1 MKLANQTLKYLA
13 VSVLVVIALWS
24 TIFYLFMLEVI
35 HDNID
40 EELENQKRLIIQ
52 ELASEAIV
60 SPDLEFGINNYK
72 VREISEQQAINMQN
86 VYKDTML
93 YMQDDD
99 DPEPELEPVRM
110 LTTAFE
116 HKGHYYELS
125 IINSM
130 IEESDLIKNLFY
142 SVLILFVLL
151 VVSIVSINKVVI
163 ERLWSPLYHF
173 LDQLTKFRLG
183 KSDDKPV
190 MDTNIQEFKDLQFAV
205 TTLIRHNE
213 EIYEQQKQFI
223 GNASHELQTPLAIAI
238 NKLDLLIEKE
248 SFPEDNLIDLSETKN
263 GLIRLVNLNKSLLML
278 SRIENNQYTDKSEIE
293 MNEVVKHVL
302 EDFSDLLQFKNIDLD
317 FSESTQF
324 KTVINPDLAYILI
337 SNLIRNAVKY
347 NSDGGKIIVTVDSYG
362 VKIKN
367 TSIGNEPLSELIFNR
382 FYKAV
387 NDNSSTG
394 LGLSIVKS
402 IAENHAA
409 LNILYSFENN
419 FHVFSLKTKN
429 S

>member
-60 SPDLEFGINNYK
+60 SPDLEFGVNNYK

-116 HKGHYYELS
+116 HKGHYYELA

-183 KSDDKPV
+183 KSDGKPA
-190 MDTNIQEFKDLQFAV
+190 MDTEIMEFKDLQFAV
-205 TTLIRHNE
+205 TTLIQHNE

-223 GNASHELQTPLAIAI
+223 GNASHELQTPLAIMI
-238 NKLDLLIEKE
+238 NKLEMVAETEGLQ
-248 SFPEDNLIDLSETKN
+248 PEQANAIAEVLNTAE
-263 GLIRLVNLNKSLLML
+263 RLVRLNKSLLL
-278 SRIENNQYTDKSEIE
+278 LTKIENRQFLN
-293 MNEVVKHVL
+293 NEDLSLNTLVTHIVEEL
-302 EDFSDLLQFKNIDLD
+302 EDMAAFKNITIQVLQQLELNLQLD
-317 FSESTQF
+317 SS
-324 KTVINPDLAYILI
+324 LANIMV
-337 SNLIRNAVKY
+337 SNLIRNALFH
-347 NSDGGKIIVTVDSYG
+347 NIEGGQVDITITENALL
-362 VKIKN
+362 VAN
-367 TSIGNEPLSELIFNR
+367 TSVQGALDAEQVFSR
-382 FYKAV
+382 FYKS
-387 NDNSSTG
+387 DSSSKGSG
-394 LGLSIVKS
+394 LGLAIVRAICNLYGFH
-402 IAENHAA
+402 IA
-409 LNILYSFENN
+409 YQYGNN
-419 FHVFSLKTKN
+419 QHMFKLDFRQA
-429 S
+429 

>member
-1 MKLANQTLKYLA
+1 MSISLKNYTLKYLA
-13 VSVLVVIALWS
+13 LALLVIIAVW
-24 TIFYLFMLEVI
+24 
-35 HDNID
+35 
-40 EELENQKRLIIQ
+40 
-52 ELASEAIV
+52 AA
-60 SPDLEFGINNYK
+60 
-72 VREISEQQAINMQN
+72 
-86 VYKDTML
+86 
-93 YMQDDD
+93 
-99 DPEPELEPVRM
+99 
-110 LTTAFE
+110 
-116 HKGHYYELS
+116 
-125 IINSM
+125 
-130 IEESDLIKNLFY
+130 LFY
-142 SVLILFVLL
+142 AVILDELYDNTDDGLKDLKIQIIRKAYTDEATLQIKEFDFNQFKITPVNYSQYKEGNFFRNELFYMEYDDEMEPYRILETYFVDRNGNYQKLEIRTSTVEEDDFRLDMFFALIFLYIFL
-151 VVSIVSINKVVI
+151 VVSIVLINNIVLKKVWKPFYITLDNLGKYEFGKLYKPKQSTTEIREFKLLDQKIDKMI
-163 ERLWSPLYHF
+163 ERNETAF
-173 LDQLTKFRLG
+173 L
-183 KSDDKPV
+183 
-190 MDTNIQEFKDLQFAV
+190 
-205 TTLIRHNE
+205 
-213 EIYEQQKQFI
+213 QQKQFI
-223 GNASHELQTPLAIAI
+223 ENASHELQTPLAIAI

-248 SFPEDNLIDLSETKN
+248 SFPEDNLMDLSETKN

-278 SRIENNQYTDKSEIE
+278 SKIENNQYTDKKEIE
-293 MNEVVKHVL
+293 INEVVKHVL

-317 FSESTQF
+317 FSEPAQF

-419 FHVFSLKTKN
+419 FHIFSLKTKN

>member
-1 MKLANQTLKYLA
+1 MSISLKNYTLKYLA
-13 VSVLVVIALWS
+13 LALLVIIAVW
-24 TIFYLFMLEVI
+24 
-35 HDNID
+35 
-40 EELENQKRLIIQ
+40 
-52 ELASEAIV
+52 AA
-60 SPDLEFGINNYK
+60 
-72 VREISEQQAINMQN
+72 
-86 VYKDTML
+86 
-93 YMQDDD
+93 
-99 DPEPELEPVRM
+99 
-110 LTTAFE
+110 
-116 HKGHYYELS
+116 
-125 IINSM
+125 
-130 IEESDLIKNLFY
+130 LFY
-142 SVLILFVLL
+142 AVILDELYDNTDDGLKDLKIQIIRKAYTDEATLQIKEFDFNQFKITPVNYSQYKEGNFFRNELFYMEYDDEMEPYRILETYFVDRNGNYQKLEIRTSTVEEDDFRLDLFFALIFLYIFL
-151 VVSIVSINKVVI
+151 VVSIVLINNIVLKKVWKPFYITLDNLGKYEFGKLYKPKQSTTEILEFKLLDLKIDKMI
-163 ERLWSPLYHF
+163 ERNETAF
-173 LDQLTKFRLG
+173 L
-183 KSDDKPV
+183 
-190 MDTNIQEFKDLQFAV
+190 
-205 TTLIRHNE
+205 
-213 EIYEQQKQFI
+213 QQKQFI
-223 GNASHELQTPLAIAI
+223 ENASHELQTPLAIAI

-302 EDFSDLLQFKNIDLD
+302 EDFLDLLQFKNIDLD

>member
-1 MKLANQTLKYLA
+1 MKLANQTLKYLS

-24 TIFYLFMLEVI
+24 TIFYLFMLEAI

-72 VREISEQQAINMQN
+72 VREIPEQQAIKMQN

-93 YMQDDD
+93 YKQDDD

-151 VVSIVSINKVVI
+151 VVSIVLINKVVI
-163 ERLWSPLYHF
+163 ERLWSPLYYF

-183 KSDDKPV
+183 KSDDKPS
-190 MDTNIQEFKDLQFAV
+190 MDTNIVEFKDLQLAV

-223 GNASHELQTPLAIAI
+223 GNASHELQTPLAIMI
-238 NKLDLLIEKE
+238 NKLEMMVETEGLQ
-248 SFPEDNLIDLSETKN
+248 SEQANAIAEVLNTAE
-263 GLIRLVNLNKSLLML
+263 RLVRLNKSLLL
-278 SRIENNQYTDKSEIE
+278 LTKIENRQFLN
-293 MNEVVKHVL
+293 NEDLSLNTLVTNIVEEL
-302 EDFSDLLQFKNIDLD
+302 EDMATFKNITIQVQQELELNLSLD
-317 FSESTQF
+317 SS
-324 KTVINPDLAYILI
+324 LANIMV
-337 SNLIRNAVKY
+337 SNLIRNALFH
-347 NSDGGKIIVTVDSYG
+347 NIEGGEVDIAITENALLVANTG
-362 VKIKN
+362 VE
-367 TSIGNEPLSELIFNR
+367 GPLDAEQVFSR
-382 FYKAV
+382 FYKSDA
-387 NDNSSTG
+387 SSKGTG
-394 LGLSIVKS
+394 LGLAIVQAICHLYGFEVSYHYDQSKH
-402 IAENHAA
+402 IFK
-409 LNILYSFENN
+409 LNFPSA
-419 FHVFSLKTKN
+419 
-429 S
+429 

>member
-52 ELASEAIV
+52 ELASESIV
-60 SPDLEFGINNYK
+60 SPDLEFGVNNYK

-116 HKGHYYELS
+116 HKGHYYELA

-183 KSDDKPV
+183 KSDDKPA
-190 MDTNIQEFKDLQFAV
+190 MDTEIMEFKDLQFAV
-205 TTLIRHNE
+205 TTLIQHNE

-223 GNASHELQTPLAIAI
+223 GNASHELQTPLAIMI
-238 NKLDLLIEKE
+238 NKLEMVAETEGLQ
-248 SFPEDNLIDLSETKN
+248 PEQANAIAEVLNTAE
-263 GLIRLVNLNKSLLML
+263 RLVRLNKSLLL
-278 SRIENNQYTDKSEIE
+278 LTKIENRQFLN
-293 MNEVVKHVL
+293 NEDLSLNTLVTHIVEEL
-302 EDFSDLLQFKNIDLD
+302 EDMAAFKNITIQVLQQLELNLQLD
-317 FSESTQF
+317 SS
-324 KTVINPDLAYILI
+324 LANIMV
-337 SNLIRNAVKY
+337 SNLIRNALFH
-347 NSDGGKIIVTVDSYG
+347 NIEGGEVTITITENGLLVA
-362 VKIKN
+362 N
-367 TSIGNEPLSELIFNR
+367 TSVQGPLDVEQVFSR
-382 FYKAV
+382 FYKSDA
-387 NDNSSTG
+387 SSKGTG
-394 LGLSIVKS
+394 LGLAIVQA
-402 IAENHAA
+402 ICH
-409 LNILYSFENN
+409 LYGFEISYDYDNGRHIFKLN
-419 FHVFSLKTKN
+419 FHPA
-429 S
+429 

>member
-1 MKLANQTLKYLA
+1 MKLANQTLKYLSI
-13 VSVLVVIALWS
+13 SVLVVIAVWS

-60 SPDLEFGINNYK
+60 SPDLEFGVNNYK

-116 HKGHYYELS
+116 HKGHYYELA

-183 KSDDKPV
+183 KSDDKPA
-190 MDTNIQEFKDLQFAV
+190 MDTEIMEFKDLQFAV
-205 TTLIRHNE
+205 TTLIQHNE

-223 GNASHELQTPLAIAI
+223 GNASHELQTPLAIMI
-238 NKLDLLIEKE
+238 NKLEMVAETEGLQ
-248 SFPEDNLIDLSETKN
+248 PEQANAIAEVLNTAE
-263 GLIRLVNLNKSLLML
+263 RLVRLNKSLLL
-278 SRIENNQYTDKSEIE
+278 LTKIENRQFLN
-293 MNEVVKHVL
+293 NEDLSLNTLVTHIVEEL
-302 EDFSDLLQFKNIDLD
+302 EDMAAFKNITIQVLQQLELNLQLD
-317 FSESTQF
+317 SS
-324 KTVINPDLAYILI
+324 LANIMV
-337 SNLIRNAVKY
+337 SNLIRNALFH
-347 NSDGGKIIVTVDSYG
+347 NIEGGEVTITITENALLVA
-362 VKIKN
+362 N
-367 TSIGNEPLSELIFNR
+367 TSVQGPLDVEQVFSR
-382 FYKAV
+382 FYKSDA
-387 NDNSSTG
+387 SSKGTG
-394 LGLSIVKS
+394 LGLAIVQA
-402 IAENHAA
+402 ICH
-409 LNILYSFENN
+409 LYGFEISYDYDNSRHIFKLN
-419 FHVFSLKTKN
+419 FHPA
-429 S
+429 